1 MKYKT
6 ILFDLDGTLIDPKL
20 GITSAIQFALAR
32 MGIDEDREVLTPFIG
47 PPLAESFKKF
57 YDFDEKKIHL
67 AIGHFR
73 EYFLPKGIYEST
85 VYRGIPEL
93 LTKLKKAKRKL
104 YIVTLKPGHEAEK
117 VAHYFELHKYFD
129 GIKSPK
135 PDLTDSDKTILIQ
148 ETLSLI
154 PNDKVHPAVMIG
166 DREHDIIGA
175 HENGIDSIGLT
186 FGYGTHEEIKKAKP
200 TYTAHTIK
208 ELEKYLL

>member
-1 MKYKT
+1 MKYKI

-20 GITSAIQFALAR
+20 GLTSAIQFALAR
-32 MGIDEDREVLTPFIG
+32 MGIEEDREVLTPFIG
-47 PPLAESFKKF
+47 PPLSESFKK
-57 YDFDEKKIHL
+57 YYNFDEKKVNQ
-67 AIGHFR
+67 AIAHFR

-93 LTKLKKAKRKL
+93 LSKLKKAKRKL
-104 YIVTLKPGHEAEK
+104 YIVTLKPGHEAER

-129 GIKSPK
+129 GIKGPK

-154 PNDKVHPAVMIG
+154 PNDKNHPTVMIG
-166 DREHDIIGA
+166 DREHDIIAA

-186 FGYGTHEEIKKAKP
+186 FGYGSHEEIAAANPTHKA
-200 TYTAHTIK
+200 HSIK
-208 ELEKYLL
+208 ELESLLL